1 LNLKNEAEVMTNRR
15 HLNDRRNTKRS
26 IAADRRTSTDRRHSK
41 RYQAKEGVFA
51 VLVAKQD
58 KLGQIRDIS
67 MKGLSFRYVNNE
79 IGSKDPLELKII
91 IAGCGLYIDKVAT
104 EIISDFEI
112 EGGFVVSSLKL
123 RQTGIKFINLTSE
136 QRYQIGRFIRKHTSA
151 GFKSFE
157 S

>member
-1 LNLKNEAEVMTNRR
+1 MTNRR

-26 IAADRRTSTDRRHSK
+26 IAAERRTSTDRRHSK

-67 MKGLSFRYVNNE
+67 MKGLSFRYVNDE
-79 IGSKDPLELKII
+79 LGLKDPGELKII

-112 EGGFVVSSLKL
+112 KGGFVVSSLKL

-136 QRYQIGRFIRKHTSA
+136 QRYQIGRFIRKHTIGGS
-151 GFKSFE
+151 
-157 S
+157 

>member
-1 LNLKNEAEVMTNRR
+1 LNLKTEAEAEFMTERR
-15 HLNDRRNTKRS
+15 HLNDRRNIKRS
-26 IAADRRTSTDRRHSK
+26 KAAERRASADRRHSK

-67 MKGLSFRYVNNE
+67 MKGLSFRYVNDGN
-79 IGSKDPLELKII
+79 GLNDPEELKII

-112 EGGFVVSSLKL
+112 EGGFIVSSLKL
-123 RQTGIKFINLTSE
+123 RQTGIKFVNLTSE
-136 QRYQIGRFIRKHTSA
+136 QRYQIGRFIRKHTIGGS
-151 GFKSFE
+151 
-157 S
+157 